1 MRTRLLSLC
10 DVQMYRSHLKEAL
23 HYQYPD
29 HYGIVVK
36 HLLRGLSHY
45 SVLSVHLTVTNV
57 VCWWSLLSQ
66 LIECHVSCCMS
77 NNVEFC
83 LSASHSCYAHLSS
96 SQPSDKPFRA
106 QWRATTPV
114 FLTAQWRATTPV
126 FLTAQWRAI
135 QSPVTSHHTCLPHGA
150 SVHTCLA
157 DSAPGHHTDWPL
169 CTAVVLLKGCASGK
183 LSVGVWQDLLEC
195 VGAVASDETHTL
207 ADDHLQASHVQS
219 LSSSQVNWMLRC
231 DWLSLSQVWIAR

>member
-96 SQPSDKPFRA
+96 SQPSDEPFRA

-114 FLTAQWRATTPV
+114 FLTAHLFTRV
-126 FLTAQWRAI
+126 LLTAHLVTTLTDRCVLLWCCWKAVRQASWAWTSGRTYWSVSEPLLVTRHTPWPMI
-135 QSPVTSHHTCLPHGA
+135 TCKPVTFNHSRQVRWTEC
-150 SVHTCLA
+150 C
-157 DSAPGHHTDWPL
+157 
-169 CTAVVLLKGCASGK
+169 VVIGC
-183 LSVGVWQDLLEC
+183 
-195 VGAVASDETHTL
+195 H
-207 ADDHLQASHVQS
+207 
-219 LSSSQVNWMLRC
+219 
-231 DWLSLSQVWIAR
+231 